1 MYSSPEEFEEWA
13 KLWSFGRPVDLESS
27 QYIDFT
33 DDEEDEEGRRLNE
46 EAFITDYNKLSRE
59 DLAAVKKWFNSLP
72 KTHKQVTKVFQQV

>member
-46 EAFITDYNKLSRE
+46 EAFITDYNKLLRE
-59 DLAAVKKWFNSLP
+59 DLAAVKEWFNSLP
-72 KTHKQVTKVFQQV
+72 KTHKQVTKVF